1 MISNTKTVC
10 DVYLPIIFS
19 TCFPKIPAFLGHKL
33 RLLPTRMKFPI
44 FIYCTI
50 STVHIVH
57 VPNSCSEHDFIGLV
71 ESYTNIHLLLLLL
84 FLKNPI
90 DVSE

>member
-1 MISNTKTVC
+1 MYIC
-10 DVYLPIIFS
+10 QLFS
-19 TCFPKIPAFLGHKL
+19 APAYPKIPAFLGHKL
-33 RLLPTRMKFPI
+33 RLLPTRVKFPI

-57 VPNSCSEHDFIGLV
+57 VPNSCSEHDSIGLV

-84 FLKNPI
+84 FFLKPI